1 MELDDLLAE
10 REIYRK
16 LVRFALAM
24 DERQW
29 SLLEEITTEDIEADV
44 GVGPL
49 RGRDALVSVMRQ
61 FLDQCGTTQHLLG
74 NVLIDING
82 DNATSQAYVSDMHLG
97 SEGKESTTFR
107 TLGCYHDEWIKLD
120 GQWRMCRRIKE
131 NRATVGSLEVFN
143 IAV

>member
-1 MELDDLLAE
+1 MTLDDLLAE

-16 LVRFALAM
+16 LVRFAHAM

-29 SLLEEITTEDIEADV
+29 DLLEEITTRDIEADV

-49 RGRDALVSVMRQ
+49 QGRDALVSVMRQ

-74 NVLIDING
+74 NVLIDVNG

-97 SEGKESTTFR
+97 CEGKENITFR
-107 TLGCYHDEWIKLD
+107 TLGLYKDEWKKLD
-120 GQWRMCRRIKE
+120 GQWRMCRRLKE
-131 NRATVGSLEVFN
+131 NRGTVGSMEVFN
-143 IAV
+143 IDV